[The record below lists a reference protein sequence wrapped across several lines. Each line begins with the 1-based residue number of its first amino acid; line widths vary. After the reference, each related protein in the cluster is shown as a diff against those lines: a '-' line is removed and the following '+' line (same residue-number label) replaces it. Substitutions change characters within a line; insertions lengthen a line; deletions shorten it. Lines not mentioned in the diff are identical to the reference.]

1 MANKGLIVDD
11 DKNIIKILSLFL
23 GNHGIDII
31 SAENGSQAIEILL
44 SNEVNFIL
52 TDLNMPGINGMEL
65 VQFIQSNLPD
75 LPVFLMSGDIGG
87 LDEKTKEFECVRNV
101 FEKPFNLPS
110 LMQSILLLTNC
121 GELVL

>member
-31 SAENGSQAIEILL
+31 CAENGSQAIEILL

-87 LDEKTKEFECVRNV
+87 LEGITRDFECVRNT
-101 FEKPFNLPS
+101 FQKPFNLPS
-110 LMQSILLLTNC
+110 LMQSILFLTNC